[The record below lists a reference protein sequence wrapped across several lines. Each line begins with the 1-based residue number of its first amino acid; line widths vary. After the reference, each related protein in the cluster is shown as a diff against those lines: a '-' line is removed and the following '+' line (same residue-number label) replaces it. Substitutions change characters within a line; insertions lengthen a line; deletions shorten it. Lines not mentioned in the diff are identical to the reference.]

1 MIKNPRLNPL
11 LCGFIPLF
19 NYKKSNDPDVFD
31 IGKLWPDY
39 IKCSQEKLLQANKVS
54 SSEYNKL
61 KIYCAD
67 SLQKFEIKR
76 KNEIKL
82 QLKKSTMS
90 DIYKLNDKLPNEQD
104 VYTIIENELDK
115 IFISNNISEFK
126 KIITFI
132 SCNGINSKIKYDF
145 EKFLKINNLNDWC
158 LYYEILSDIRNITQI
173 DKDHFA
179 NLLKRDME
187 SKCKNNKKISI
198 EEYKTESPILCKIVE
213 MVFCEV
219 GKKNIRYCDL
229 KEIEILLPSLVKQKV
244 EQLFIDALLEDDII
258 TMIDLINKHFD
269 KINLSVV
276 AKKLTNRYVIDYLL
290 TEIIKYDL
298 HRTFTIGESCK
309 IHTADYYKGSAH
321 EAIALLLFMSCNYEN
336 NVLTDYMINFKP
348 LRESEFFTRDY
359 HTYYCKQI
367 IKDLYQND
375 SYESFVKYSNMLR
388 AFPNYKHY
396 FTQISVIYGNGFEQ
410 KNNYLELIG
419 THVIVPPVTKQ
430 TMTQAQT
437 KNKNT
442 NQKSKIHN
450 KKSNGGSSCR
460 ERI

>member
-1 MIKNPRLNPL
+1 
-11 LCGFIPLF
+11 
-19 NYKKSNDPDVFD
+19 
-31 IGKLWPDY
+31 
-39 IKCSQEKLLQANKVS
+39 
-54 SSEYNKL
+54 
-61 KIYCAD
+61 
-67 SLQKFEIKR
+67 
-76 KNEIKL
+76 
-82 QLKKSTMS
+82 
-90 DIYKLNDKLPNEQD
+90 
-104 VYTIIENELDK
+104 
-115 IFISNNISEFK
+115 
-126 KIITFI
+126 
-132 SCNGINSKIKYDF
+132 
-145 EKFLKINNLNDWC
+145 
-158 LYYEILSDIRNITQI
+158 
-173 DKDHFA
+173 
-179 NLLKRDME
+179 
-187 SKCKNNKKISI
+187 
-198 EEYKTESPILCKIVE
+198 
-213 MVFCEV
+213 
-219 GKKNIRYCDL
+219 
-229 KEIEILLPSLVKQKV
+229 
-244 EQLFIDALLEDDII
+244 
-258 TMIDLINKHFD
+258 MIDLINKHFD

-437 KNKNT
+437 QNTNT